1 LTEAVTAQNAR
12 LLRQA
17 FSKNCQVF
25 DGIFD
30 DETKN
35 TGGLLIGEYWS
46 HIIAWTPT
54 LLRV

>member
-35 TGGLLIGEYWS
+35 TGVY
-46 HIIAWTPT
+46 
-54 LLRV
+54 